1 MAWLQLL
8 VASTLEIAWAIG
20 LKHTEG
26 FTRLIP
32 SVLVVFGIVASFQLV
47 ARAANEIPIGTAYGV
62 FVGIGAGGTGLLG
75 IYLFDEFIETMR
87 IVSSHRH
94 SPRRRGPQAVR
105 RSKAGLSGVTSE
117 RHVRLW
123 HEADIPASRH
133 QVRL

>member
-8 VASTLEIAWAIG
+8 VASILEIAWAIG

-75 IYLFDEFIETMR
+75 IYLFDESIETMR
-87 IVSSHRH
+87 IVSLIAIVL
-94 SPRRRGPQAVR
+94 GV
-105 RSKAGLSGVTSE
+105 AGLKLFGDPKPGYQE
-117 RHVRLW
+117 
-123 HEADIPASRH
+123 
-133 QVRL
+133 